1 MNGFEVKVT
10 THFDRALKKLARAHP
25 QILDEYE
32 AVIAVLGAD
41 PYNRTRR
48 HPIKKLEGVRAGD
61 GQYRIR
67 MRRFRYICDIDE
79 RTVFLKACALRRED
93 TY

>member
-1 MNGFEVKVT
+1 MNGFDVKAT
-10 THFDRALKKLARAHP
+10 AHFERALKKLARAHP
-25 QILDEYE
+25 QILDECE
-32 AVIAVLGAD
+32 AVIAVLSAD

-48 HPIKKLEGVRAGD
+48 HPIKKLEGVAAGN
-61 GQYRIR
+61 GRYRIR
-67 MRRFRYICDIDE
+67 MRRFRFIYDIDE

>member
-1 MNGFEVKVT
+1 MSQFDVQAT
-10 THFDRALKKLARAHP
+10 THFERALTKLARAHP
-25 QILDEYE
+25 QIRDEYE
-32 AVIAVLGAD
+32 TILTILGAD

-67 MRRFRYICDIDE
+67 MRRFRFIYDIGGQ
-79 RTVFLKACALRRED
+79 TVFLKACALRRED

>member
-1 MNGFEVKVT
+1 MNGFDVKAT
-10 THFDRALKKLARAHP
+10 AHFGRALKKLARAHP
-25 QILDEYE
+25 QILDEYD
-32 AVIAVLGAD
+32 AVIAILGAD

-48 HPIKKLEGVRAGD
+48 HPIKKLEGIRAGD

-67 MRRFRYICDIDE
+67 MRRFRFIYDISE

-93 TY
+93 AY